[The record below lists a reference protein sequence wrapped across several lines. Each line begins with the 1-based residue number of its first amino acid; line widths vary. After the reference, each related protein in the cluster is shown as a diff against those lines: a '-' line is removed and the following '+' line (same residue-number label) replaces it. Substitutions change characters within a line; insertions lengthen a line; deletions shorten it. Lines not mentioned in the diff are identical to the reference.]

1 MPRYRFN
8 LEFEKSGLR
17 KEDKDSLSMVFEK
30 LFIFI
35 KTDVIIKK
43 YLKKYNPDFICPT
56 GEYFI
61 KCETDNYKTIRR
73 IAQKTEQVFK
83 EISIKDDDWINENVF
98 VEQQP
103 QCSKCNNFV
112 KFSDVT
118 CSNCGNSEL
127 IKKIYRLDEL
137 RVI

>member
-8 LEFEKSGLR
+8 LEFEKRGLSP
-17 KEDKDSLSMVFEK
+17 EQKDRLSKIFEN

-35 KTDVIIKK
+35 KTDVVIKK
-43 YLKKYNPDFICPT
+43 YLKKYKPDFTCPV

-73 IAQKTEQVFK
+73 IAVKAEQIFK
-83 EISIKDDDWINENVF
+83 EMSLKDESWINENII

-103 QCSKCNNFV
+103 QCAQCNNFV
-112 KFSDVT
+112 IFAEGT
-118 CSNCGNSEL
+118 CSSCGGTEFIS
-127 IKKIYRLDEL
+127 KIYRLDEL
-137 RVI
+137 RVL

>member
-1 MPRYRFN
+1 MPRYRLN
-8 LEFEKSGLR
+8 LEFDKSDLK
-17 KEDKDSLSMVFEK
+17 KEDKDRLSIVFEK

-56 GEYFI
+56 GENFL
-61 KCETDNYKTIRR
+61 KCETDNYKIIRR

-83 EISIKDDDWINENVF
+83 KISIKDDDWINENVI

-103 QCSKCNNFV
+103 QCSKCNNFGD
-112 KFSDVT
+112 FSDVN
-118 CSNCGNSEL
+118 CSNCGSTEF
-127 IKKIYRLDEL
+127 IRKIYRLDEL